1 MAASESQKP
10 DGFKDN
16 ISNNS
21 IDEGLPRELSQ
32 LSLASAASQDEFTD
46 KGHAE
51 NTLKNVC
58 SYYQSQKLCDIVL
71 IAGGCRIPAHK
82 VVLASCSEYFA
93 AMFTGAL
100 REAELPEITLERVD
114 PQALQAL
121 IHYCYTG
128 NIELREESVEVLLST
143 ASLLQLNTVT
153 NACCAFLKKQLDPC
167 NCLGIAL
174 FAEQQG
180 CLALHKQALEYTY
193 QHFMQVVKH
202 QEFLSLRSE
211 QLASLFKSDELN
223 VNSEENVFESLMAW
237 VQHEPSRETQLPQLL
252 KLIKLPLLTSEYLI
266 DKVEVACGNV
276 AECQPLIMEAVKWHL
291 LPDRRLNLSSNR
303 TRPRTST
310 IGRLLAIG
318 GMDGYK
324 LCSGHGINIPN
335 SQNGYNKG
343 ASNMEMYD
351 PRSDTW
357 APFMRMGARR
367 LQFGVAVMQ
376 NKLVVAGGRDGLK
389 TLNTVECFDLTSL
402 SWSTLAPMNTHR
414 HGLGVAVLGDA
425 PNSPIYAVGGHDG
438 WIYLNSVERWDAC
451 TRTWTLVA
459 PMAGARSTCGVAAL
473 GGRLYAAGGR
483 DGGACLRSVEC
494 YDPATNHWTP
504 CAPMTRR
511 RGGVSVCAAG
521 GYLYALGGHEAPANA
536 AGGRLACIER
546 YDPATDSWLLLARLS
561 CARDAIGSCLLGD
574 RIVAVGGYDGVQYLC
589 IVEIYD
595 PETNTWKKLSP
606 LGAGRAGAAV
616 VAIPPPRNVF

>member
-1 MAASESQKP
+1 MSNSDSQKP
-10 DGFKDN
+10 EAAKDN
-16 ISNNS
+16 VSTNS

-32 LSLASAASQDEFTD
+32 LSLSSGSNPDEFHCN
-46 KGHAE
+46 KGHSE
-51 NTLKNVC
+51 STMKNIYG
-58 SYYQSQKLCDIVL
+58 YYQAQKLCDVAL

-93 AMFTGAL
+93 AMFTGSL
-100 REAELPEITLERVD
+100 REAQSSEITLERVD
-114 PQALQAL
+114 SQTLRSL
-121 IHYCYTG
+121 VHYCYTG
-128 NIELREESVEVLLST
+128 IIELSEETVEILLST
-143 ASLLQLNTVT
+143 ASLLQLHSVT
-153 NACCAFLKKQLDPC
+153 KACCDFLEKQLDPC

-174 FAEQQG
+174 FAEQQS
-180 CLALHKQALEYTY
+180 CLGLHKSALDFTY

-202 QEFLSLRSE
+202 QEFLTLQTE
-211 QLASLFKSDELN
+211 QLSNLLKSDDLN
-223 VNSEENVFESLMAW
+223 VETEETVFESLMTW
-237 VQHEPSRETQLPQLL
+237 VQHDNANRDKHLADLL
-252 KLIKLPLLTSEYLI
+252 KLVKLPLLSSEYLI
-266 DKVEVACGNV
+266 DKVEQVCGDV
-276 AECQPLIMEAVKWHL
+276 PECQPLIMEAVKWHL
-291 LPDRRLNLSSNR
+291 LPERRSLLFSHR

-324 LCSGHGINIPN
+324 
-335 SQNGYNKG
+335 G

-351 PRSDTW
+351 PRTNSWT
-357 APFMRMGARR
+357 PFMRMGARR

-376 NKLVVAGGRDGLK
+376 NKLIVVGGRDGLK

-414 HGLGVAVLGDA
+414 HGLGVAVLGDG

-451 TRTWTLVA
+451 SRTWTIVS

-473 GGRLYAAGGR
+473 RGRLYAVGGR

-494 YDPATNHWTP
+494 YDPATNHWTN

-521 GYLYALGGHEAPANA
+521 GFLYALGGHEAPANTV
-536 AGGRLACIER
+536 GGRLACVER
-546 YDPATDSWLLLARLS
+546 YDPAGDAWVLLARLS
-561 CARDAIGSCLLGD
+561 YGRDAIGSCLLGD

-589 IVEIYD
+589 VVEVYD
-595 PETNTWKKLSP
+595 SESNSWRKLAP
-606 LGAGRAGAAV
+606 LSTGRAGAAV
-616 VAIPPPRNVF
+616 VAVPPPRNLF